1 METRQFFRAQA
12 SLIFYHQEE
21 YMKRISLALL
31 CGLLATLTS
40 LSGREAGEHSAILPF
55 LKSEQRWSKQKLE
68 SFMLSKGIR
77 FSGNNMLRTAFLHNR
92 KIFGV
97 PAVEMRVSYDD
108 SGLLSQID
116 IFYANKGDTAKEKN
130 MGRTINHSARE
141 LAAQLTAQFGESRS
155 QKYGLK
161 KVNSRA
167 LAWMSGETEIFLEHN
182 RREYVIIHILFRDKN
197 LSAAG
202 KEKINLKDKDFS
214 QKVKENSFGDR
225 FIADIPMVNQGS
237 KGYCAPATV
246 ERVLRYYGI
255 TTINMHFIAD
265 KANTRKGGGTSVS
278 SLLSSLS
285 PVCRAVNLRT
295 VSCGDLRLSMIKKY
309 IDQGI
314 PIFWVMRVNPE
325 YEKIRSE
332 SRRARTMIRSTKEWV
347 KHLRR
352 LKVPSKGGDHIC
364 LVIGYNAQTEE
375 IAVSNSWGEQEIQP
389 SWVPLRIGKK
399 VSHGKTFVLVPR

>member
-1 METRQFFRAQA
+1 
-12 SLIFYHQEE
+12 
-21 YMKRISLALL
+21 
-31 CGLLATLTS
+31 
-40 LSGREAGEHSAILPF
+40 
-55 LKSEQRWSKQKLE
+55 
-68 SFMLSKGIR
+68 
-77 FSGNNMLRTAFLHNR
+77 
-92 KIFGV
+92 
-97 PAVEMRVSYDD
+97 
-108 SGLLSQID
+108 
-116 IFYANKGDTAKEKN
+116 
-130 MGRTINHSARE
+130 
-141 LAAQLTAQFGESRS
+141 
-155 QKYGLK
+155 
-161 KVNSRA
+161 
-167 LAWMSGETEIFLEHN
+167 
-182 RREYVIIHILFRDKN
+182 
-197 LSAAG
+197 
-202 KEKINLKDKDFS
+202 
-214 QKVKENSFGDR
+214 
-225 FIADIPMVNQGS
+225 MVNQGS

-325 YEKIRSE
+325 YEKIRME
-332 SRRARTMIRSTKEWV
+332 SRRVRTMVRSKKEWV
-347 KHLRR
+347 KRLRR

-364 LVIGYNAQTEE
+364 LVIGYNLETEE
-375 IAVSNSWGEQEIQP
+375 IAVSNSWGEHEIQP